1 MAKKKQDESQEQKAV
16 AEAPADQQE
25 QAIESSAAEVP
36 AGLPPSTWRVSLQ
49 AATPLAFESLDV
61 QADTQEDAREAF
73 NKANGISGSV
83 HPYNITKLS

>member
-1 MAKKKQDESQEQKAV
+1 MAKKKQDESQEQ
-16 AEAPADQQE
+16 E
-25 QAIESSAAEVP
+25 AAEGVSAEVAVSLP
-36 AGLPPSTWRVSLQ
+36 ASTWRVSLQ